1 MLISEPSRQPSSH
14 SGGHSGR
21 EAASE
26 AARVRAL
33 FEAHR
38 LITADLSLPTMLDRI
53 VQAACDL
60 VGARYGAIGVLAPDG
75 SIEHFVHNGFDAE
88 TVAGIRSLAHGGR
101 FRFDTFALR
110 SFLAVPVRVRGAAF
124 GELYLA
130 DPAPDRFT
138 QADEE
143 LVAALAASAGS
154 AIENARLVDD
164 SRRSREWLTA
174 SGAVARALLADA
186 DEKALLDVVSQAL
199 DIAEA
204 DYASLILPTEGG
216 RLKVTIARGV
226 GADDFLGRIFDPAAS
241 PLGRAIVAGRA
252 CATGEF
258 ADWANTGFANQHRY
272 GPAMLAPLVDAQGVR
287 GAVLLI
293 RQVGRLPFLPEDVL
307 RATTFAAQVAL
318 ALELNE
324 ARGDA
329 EWLRVVEDRHRIAQD
344 LHDNVMQRL
353 FATGVGLDA
362 LAGQAGL
369 DPAVADRLRRYVT
382 DLDQTIEQIRARVF
396 GLQSAETPA
405 VRHQRG
411 RYPHVAPAGPAT
423 DASGASETSGSAQ
436 TGAMR
441 RLGPPTDADRD
452 QGVPA
457 R

>member
-1 MLISEPSRQPSSH
+1 MSEP
-14 SGGHSGR
+14 
-21 EAASE
+21 
-26 AARVRAL
+26 ARVRAL

-53 VQAACDL
+53 VRAACDL
-60 VGARYGAIGVLAPDG
+60 VGARFAAIGVLAPDG
-75 SIEHFVHNGFDAE
+75 SIEHFVHTGFDAE
-88 TVAGIRSLAHGGR
+88 TVAGIRNLAQAGGDR
-101 FRFDTFALR
+101 PDSSALR

-130 DPAPDRFT
+130 DPEPDRFDRS
-138 QADEE
+138 DED
-143 LVAALAASAGS
+143 LVAALAASAGT

-186 DEKALLDVVSQAL
+186 DEQALLEVVSKAL

-204 DYASLILPTEGG
+204 DYASLILPTERGQ
-216 RLKVTIARGV
+216 LKVTIARGV
-226 GADDFLGRIFDPAAS
+226 GAEDFLEHVFDPAAS
-241 PLGRAIVAGRA
+241 PLGRAIMGGRA

-258 ADWANTGFANQHRY
+258 ADWANAGFANRHRY
-272 GPAMLAPLVDAQGVR
+272 GPAMLAPLVDVQGVR

-293 RQVGRLPFLPEDVL
+293 RQVGRLPFLTEDVL

-318 ALELNE
+318 ALELND

-329 EWLRVVEDRHRIAQD
+329 EWLRVVEERHRIAQD

-353 FATGVGLDA
+353 FATGVGLES
-362 LAGQAGL
+362 LAGLEGL
-369 DPAVADRLRRYVT
+369 DPVVAARLRRYVT
-382 DLDQTIEQIRARVF
+382 DLDQTIDEIRDRVF
-396 GLQSAETPA
+396 GLQADETPA
-405 VRHQRG
+405 MRHQRG
-411 RYPHVAPAGPAT
+411 RYPHVPESASTA
-423 DASGASETSGSAQ
+423 DSGASGGSGSAQ

-441 RLGPPTDADRD
+441 RLGPPTAADRD